1 MAKDK
6 QEFEENTQEEKDLS
20 AWVVDHTER
29 WRDYRD
35 ENYMALWEE
44 YERIFRGQWASE
56 DKTRES
62 ERSRIISP
70 ATQQAVETRHA
81 EIIEAIFGQGEFFD
95 IKDDI
100 KDVDG
105 NSMDVEAIKLMM
117 MEDFKRDKIKKSIDH
132 IELMAEIYGTGIGE
146 VVIGSAAEFKPST
159 QPMPGIQGTAAIGVQ
174 QSERFFVK
182 IKPINP
188 KNFLIDP
195 NADSIEEAMGCAIEK
210 YVSIHKVVE
219 SMEKGIYKKVD
230 IDMTF
235 NCSGRRRRG
244 HGR

>member
-6 QEFEENTQEEKDLS
+6 REDFEESTSEEKDLVS
-20 AWVVDHTER
+20 WVVDHTER

-35 ENYMALWEE
+35 SNFMHLWEE

-56 DKTRES
+56 DKTRDS

-95 IKDDI
+95 IQDDLKDI
-100 KDVDG
+100 DG
-105 NSMDVEAIKLMM
+105 NPMDVEAIKLML

-146 VVIGSAAEFKPST
+146 VIVGTSTEYKPAT
-159 QPMPGIQGTAAIGVQ
+159 QAMPGSQGVAAIGVQ
-174 QSERFFVK
+174 ESERFFVK

-195 NADSIEEAMGCAIEK
+195 NADTIEEAMGCAVEK
-210 YVSIHKVVE
+210 YVSIHRVVAN
-219 SMEKGIYKKVD
+219 MEKGV
-230 IDMTF
+230 
-235 NCSGRRRRG
+235 S
-244 HGR
+244 